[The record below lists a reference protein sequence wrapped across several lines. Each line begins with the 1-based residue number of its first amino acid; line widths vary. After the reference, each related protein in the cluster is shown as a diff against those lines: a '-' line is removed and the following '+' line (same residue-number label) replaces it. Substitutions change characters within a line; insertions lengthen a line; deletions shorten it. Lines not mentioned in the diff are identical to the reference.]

1 MTDSLL
7 HIIALTMKK
16 GIGPI
21 LTRHLIAYCGNA
33 KSVFEKSESELAS
46 IPNIGSHVAA
56 LLRDNKVEFKK
67 AEKEIE
73 ETQKKGIKICSY
85 LDEDYPYRL
94 KNIDDAP
101 AVLYHKGN
109 IEMNFRRTIG
119 IVGTRAPSDLGK
131 AMTDKIVEGLKP
143 YGVQVISG
151 MAYGIDTQAHR
162 ASVIHEVPTIGIL
175 GHGLD
180 MIYPSA
186 NRELALKMNNQG
198 GLISEFPIGTTP
210 EREHFPMRNRIIA
223 AMSDAVI
230 VVESKKKGGSM
241 ITAKLAMD
249 YHKDV
254 FAVPGRIG
262 DDKSAGCNHLI
273 KTHQAALIES
283 ASDIGYVMQWDKM
296 ENLQSHQSVLFYDL
310 EGDEKKIVETLRKHT
325 DLTLDKLHHLC
336 AIPLS
341 QLSGKLLNLEFQG
354 IIICLPGKRY
364 KVVK

>member
-1 MTDSLL
+1 MSETLL
-7 HIIALTMKK
+7 YTIALTLKK

-21 LTRHLIAYCGNA
+21 LTRQLIAYCGDA
-33 KSVFEKSESELAS
+33 QRVFEKSESELAA
-46 IPNIGSHVAA
+46 IPNVGSHVAS
-56 LLRDNKVEFKK
+56 LFRDNKAVLEK

-73 ETQKKGIKICSY
+73 ETQKKGIMICSY
-85 LDEDYPYRL
+85 LDENYPYRL
-94 KNIDDAP
+94 KHIDDAP
-101 AVLYHKGN
+101 AILYYKGK
-109 IEMNFRRTIG
+109 IEMNPRRTIG

-131 AMTDKIVEGLKP
+131 AMTDKIVEEMKP

-162 ASVIHEVPTIGIL
+162 ASVINGVSTIGIL

-180 MIYPSA
+180 MIYPSS
-186 NRELALKMNNQG
+186 NRELALKMNKEG

-230 VVESKKKGGSM
+230 VIESKKKGGSM

-262 DDKSAGCNHLI
+262 DEKSAGCNHLI
-273 KTHQAALIES
+273 KSHQAALIES
-283 ASDIGYVMQWDKM
+283 ATDIGYVMQWDKM
-296 ENLQSHQSVLFYDL
+296 DELQAQQPVLFYDL
-310 EGDEKKIVETLRKHT
+310 EGDEKKIVETLRKHD